1 MTPTTTFERPEDLMA
16 DYLNDRLSAAEQ
28 YVFEVSLSES
38 AALRES
44 LEHERKIQG
53 VVSSDQS
60 HAVALPRFGNF
71 EQRITRRSSWLP
83 DLRQA
88 MPIAAALALAVLV
101 GVATIGVPDH
111 SDDFQT
117 LSDATA
123 GYDKPVVRIVFLE
136 SAADAERRAF
146 MSEYALD
153 PIAIFPAAHSVD
165 VAVGDV
171 TRAEALLGKLNT
183 DERVRLVRLVDET
196 AK

>member
-16 DYLNDRLSAAEQ
+16 DYLNDRLSVAEQ
-28 YVFEVSLSES
+28 YAFEVSLSES
-38 AALRES
+38 ATLRET
-44 LEHERKIQG
+44 LDHERKIQG
-53 VVSSDQS
+53 VVSTDQT

-101 GVATIGVPDH
+101 GVATITVSDH
-111 SDDFQT
+111 SDGFQT

-146 MSEYALD
+146 MSEYALN
-153 PIAIFPAAHSVD
+153 PIAIFPAANSVYFAVSD
-165 VAVGDV
+165 VSRD
-171 TRAEALLGKLNT
+171 EELIGKLNT
-183 DERVRLVRLVDET
+183 EERVRLVRFVDET